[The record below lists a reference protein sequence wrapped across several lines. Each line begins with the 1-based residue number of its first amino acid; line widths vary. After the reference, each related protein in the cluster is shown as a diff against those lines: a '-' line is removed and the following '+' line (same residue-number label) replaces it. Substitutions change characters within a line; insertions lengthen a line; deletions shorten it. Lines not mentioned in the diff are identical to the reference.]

1 MTEDKT
7 ITMNDNEYNIDEV
20 SEKAKYLISQ
30 LKDLQTQATQLRG
43 RLDQVDVC
51 SRGFTQLLEQELE
64 NPEQTEG

>member
-7 ITMNDNEYNIDEV
+7 ITMNGKDYDIDQV
-20 SEKAKYLISQ
+20 SEKAKYLVSQ

-51 SRGFTQLLEQELE
+51 SRGFTQLLETELE

>member
-7 ITMNDNEYNIDEV
+7 ITMNGNEYNIDEV
-20 SEKAKYLISQ
+20 SEKAKYLVSQ